1 MAVASMTAV
10 PQNCKPVGH
19 NLSSNI
25 LWGGLRAGIVLVKHS
40 KLTMKWKSKVF
51 LGGPGTQR
59 ITFLAF

>member
-40 KLTMKWKSKVF
+40 KLTMKWKSNVF
-51 LGGPGTQR
+51 LVAQVHNV
-59 ITFLAF
+59 